1 MRIGSLILVVCA
13 AVAAGSCQSKQPEP
27 AAPAADQPP
36 YTTTATVKD
45 IMLHIVDPAGDMVWD
60 SVATVID
67 KGGIHETAP
76 KTDEEWFKVRSGLIM
91 LIEGSNLLM
100 IPGRKVARPGREV
113 GDAGRRARAV
123 GDGRVDRQGSRR
135 LEPAREGRCTTS
147 RRACCKSSRRRTRR
161 SCSTSARTS
170 TGRARTATGST
181 GIRTRRFP
189 ISPARSRRRRPR
201 RNDNARPV
209 QQDRPYPSS

>member
-13 AVAAGSCQSKQPEP
+13 AGAAGSCQSTPVEP
-27 AAPAADQPP
+27 AAPVADQPP

-45 IMLHIVDPAGDMVWD
+45 IMLHIVDPAGDLVWD

-100 IPGRKVARPGREV
+100 IPGRKVARPGEKSDTPGVELEPSEMDVLIAKDRAAWYQRAKTLHDV
-113 GDAGRRARAV
+113 AQSMLDVVDKKDAQKLFDAGE
-123 GDGRVDRQGSRR
+123 DID
-135 LEPAREGRCTTS
+135 
-147 RRACCKSSRRRTRR
+147 RACENCHRRYWYPNEK
-161 SCSTSARTS
+161 
-170 TGRARTATGST
+170 
-181 GIRTRRFP
+181 IPDFP
-189 ISPARSRRRRPR
+189 GT
-201 RNDNARPV
+201 
-209 QQDRPYPSS
+209 QPSSK

>member
-1 MRIGSLILVVCA
+1 MRSGSLILVVCA
-13 AVAAGSCQSKQPEP
+13 AVAAGSCQSKPVEP

-67 KGGIHETAP
+67 KGGLHETAP

-100 IPGRKVARPGREV
+100 MPGRKVARPGEKSDTPGV
-113 GDAGRRARAV
+113 E
-123 GDGRVDRQGSRR
+123 
-135 LEPAREGRCTTS
+135 LEPSEMDELIAKDRAAWYQRAKTLHDVAQSVLEVVEKKDAQKLFDVGEDID
-147 RRACCKSSRRRTRR
+147 RACENCHRQYWYPNEKIPDFPGSAP
-161 SCSTSARTS
+161 TSA
-170 TGRARTATGST
+170 
-181 GIRTRRFP
+181 
-189 ISPARSRRRRPR
+189 
-201 RNDNARPV
+201 
-209 QQDRPYPSS
+209 PSSK

>member
-1 MRIGSLILVVCA
+1 MRIGSLILVMCA
-13 AVAAGSCQSKQPEP
+13 AVAVEACHSTQPEP

-67 KGGIHETAP
+67 KGGVHETMP

-100 IPGRKVARPGREV
+100 IPGRKVARPGEKSETPGV
-113 GDAGRRARAV
+113 E
-123 GDGRVDRQGSRR
+123 
-135 LEPAREGRCTTS
+135 LEPSEMDELIAKDRTAWYDRAKTLHDVAQSVLEVVDKRDAQKLFDVGEDID
-147 RRACCKSSRRRTRR
+147 RACENCHKQYWYPNEK
-161 SCSTSARTS
+161 
-170 TGRARTATGST
+170 
-181 GIRTRRFP
+181 IP
-189 ISPARSRRRRPR
+189 
-201 RNDNARPV
+201 DL
-209 QQDRPYPSS
+209 PSSVQPSSAPSSK

>member
-67 KGGIHETAP
+67 KGGLHETVP
-76 KTDEEWFKVRSGLIM
+76 KTDEDWFKVRTGVIT
-91 LIEGSNLLM
+91 LIEASNLLM
-100 IPGRKVARPGREV
+100 VPGRAMAKPGEKSEAPGVELEPPEMEV
-113 GDAGRRARAV
+113 LDQRRIARA
-123 GDGRVDRQGSRR
+123 GISA
-135 LEPAREGRCTTS
+135 PKTCTTS
-147 RRACCKSSRRRTRR
+147 ASRCWRSWRRRTRR
-161 SCSTSARTS
+161 SSSTSARTRQGVRELPPRLLVS
-170 TGRARTATGST
+170 EREDS
-181 GIRTRRFP
+181 RFSQLAP
-189 ISPARSRRRRPR
+189 TSA
-201 RNDNARPV
+201 
-209 QQDRPYPSS
+209 PSSK